1 MKLTMEMHLY
11 MNVVTL
17 MKFIF
22 WMEFS
27 MDKWIVLCMDEI
39 MFMNWI
45 NHTNAIG
52 HIGEMMITWI
62 KLTRKLQLTYIH
74 EINDTHES

>member
-1 MKLTMEMHLY
+1 LY

-45 NHTNAIG
+45 NYTNAIG

-74 EINDTHES
+74 EINDTYGS